1 MPGIHCIAGCRAEI
15 DGLLSRMLSTCS
27 VGYVD
32 TFEWDRP
39 VNAMDFPMNELTQRA
54 AGDELDYDGM
64 VAVLSANG
72 PNYWIARIYGNY
84 NNELDMYV
92 RFGLLPGRVYHYE
105 LIVPKYRYA
114 GRVVDETGFYADPRL
129 WYYAERK
136 VFVRGYSEAEFADY
150 WDSMGAIPAAIEAA
164 VDPPTDGAIGD
175 DEVSIAV
182 VADTAMDETG
192 AAISPG
198 AIAVTANPAATI
210 AN

>member
-15 DGLLSRMLSTCS
+15 DALLTRILSTCS

-39 VNAMDFPMNELTQRA
+39 VNAMDFPMNELSQRT
-54 AGDELDYDGM
+54 AGEQMDYDGM

-105 LIVPKYRYA
+105 LFVPKYRYA
-114 GRVVDETGFYADPRL
+114 GRAIDETGFYADPRL

-150 WDSMGAIPAAIEAA
+150 WDSMSAITAAIEAA
-164 VDPPTDGAIGD
+164 EDPPADGAIADDEAIAVVATDGAIGD
-175 DEVSIAV
+175 D
-182 VADTAMDETG
+182 
-192 AAISPG
+192 
-198 AIAVTANPAATI
+198 ATI
-210 AN
+210 GVSDPAIGGASSMGT